1 MFEGTFI
8 KCASIGY
15 VISKWPKELVNGCK
29 ILRSFHQLRPEVFSR
44 MMVAPRVITYLQKF
58 IPYDMMVQCCM
69 HSAVCVRFFFF
80 TPIGIYLMGSN
91 LAYLRSHDF
100 NTRGKVG
107 WCSPGSYI
115 YTALF
120 HVQQQICGHAK
131 FAFGHDRQSHVQD
144 VSIATWLMVSQR
156 LLAPV

>member
-80 TPIGIYLMGSN
+80 YPYWHILNGFESG
-91 LAYLRSHDF
+91 
-100 NTRGKVG
+100 
-107 WCSPGSYI
+107 
-115 YTALF
+115 LF
-120 HVQQQICGHAK
+120 AIPRLQYA
-131 FAFGHDRQSHVQD
+131 RQSRMVLPGKLHLHSF
-144 VSIATWLMVSQR
+144 VSRSTTDLWSR
-156 LLAPV
+156 